1 MYDLKEMRRDS
12 QRLMAAL
19 AHKRRQKKLW
29 YRVMIVAGALILF
42 PFRNKGKKL
51 INVIAAVGI
60 IGMSAVYA

>member
-1 MYDLKEMRRDS
+1 MYDLKEMKRDS
-12 QRLMAAL
+12 QRLMVAL